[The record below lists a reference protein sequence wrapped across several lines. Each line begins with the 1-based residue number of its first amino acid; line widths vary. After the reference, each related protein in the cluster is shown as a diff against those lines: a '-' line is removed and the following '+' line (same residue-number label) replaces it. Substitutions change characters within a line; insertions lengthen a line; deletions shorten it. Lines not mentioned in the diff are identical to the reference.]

1 MDSRL
6 LWVEL
11 REFDGWLGEDEFIK
25 TRFEVSSFRDS
36 QHKWIMQIERER
48 LWWENKD
55 LSFGLREFKMPKVFK
70 TLREG
75 STC

>member
-25 TRFEVSSFRDS
+25 TRFE
-36 QHKWIMQIERER
+36 KKK
-48 LWWENKD
+48 NKQ
-55 LSFGLREFKMPKVFK
+55 KKN
-70 TLREG
+70 
-75 STC
+75 